1 MKNLNMLKWIV
12 LVVTLILVTAIF
24 FLVTENHLRDGRFYV
39 ALASLLISLLVS
51 AFVTD
56 IDLFFE
62 ASKMEE
68 FPNRMAFITLTV
80 FYQAFVFI
88 SILLFFFIRPLNL
101 RLFSAVMLGW
111 LLIFIVLSYALI
123 VMHRFILSNMSAG
136 KAMGIKRGSL
146 MLLLQNL
153 SQIADNHPIAS
164 KHTLFNQKVEDLC
177 ETIRYSDPV
186 SREEVR
192 GLDESII
199 KGLEEVIEEIDRIKS
214 EEEIESAIRHMHET
228 KQLAE
233 RRNQQLIG
241 LK

>member
-1 MKNLNMLKWIV
+1 
-12 LVVTLILVTAIF
+12 
-24 FLVTENHLRDGRFYV
+24 
-39 ALASLLISLLVS
+39 
-51 AFVTD
+51 
-56 IDLFFE
+56 
-62 ASKMEE
+62 MEE